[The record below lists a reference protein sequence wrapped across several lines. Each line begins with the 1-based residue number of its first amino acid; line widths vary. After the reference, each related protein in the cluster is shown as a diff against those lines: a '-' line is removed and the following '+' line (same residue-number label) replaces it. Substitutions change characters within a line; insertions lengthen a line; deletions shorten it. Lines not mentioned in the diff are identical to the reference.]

1 MNSTLVD
8 SNTPIRGG
16 EDKASPPQIRKAP
29 WYREPW
35 AWFVLSPLIA
45 VLLVCSVLVT
55 LAVYGGDDVVS
66 DDYYKEGK
74 MVNNRFAAEAYAKSN
89 NINGQLVLNNTGRG
103 VQLTM
108 QSDVELGSEL
118 VLVLSHPA
126 EADLDQTLVLRLR
139 EPNLYQ
145 VEFDQLLTGRR
156 YIRVESRAHASAAAD
171 TAMPQPH
178 WRITGEINFEKDL
191 IVFLK

>member
-1 MNSTLVD
+1 MNSTLAD
-8 SNTPIRGG
+8 STKTEKVG
-16 EDKASPPQIRKAP
+16 ENKKAILKKRKVP

-35 AWFVLSPLIA
+35 AWFVISPLIA

-55 LAVYGGDDVVS
+55 LAVRGGDDVVT

-89 NINGQLVLNNTGRG
+89 NINGVLVLNNTGRG

-108 QSDVELGSEL
+108 QSDVPLDSEL

-126 EADLDQTLVLRLR
+126 EADLDQTLVLQLLEADR
-139 EPNLYQ
+139 YQ
-145 VEFDQLLTGRR
+145 VQFDKVLTGRR
-156 YIRVESRAHASAAAD
+156 YIRIESRANTS
-171 TAMPQPH
+171 TAVDGAIRQPR
-178 WRITGEINFEKDL
+178 WRITGEMDFTKDL
-191 IVFLK
+191 NAFLK